1 VEIRGLFEEL
11 AMTQVLASVAPGT
24 EPVPP
29 SMLPLRPEG
38 DAAQHLI
45 LHAHELLAELS
56 TNNAEQ
62 FQPVIDAL
70 QREAAHP

>member
-1 VEIRGLFEEL
+1 
-11 AMTQVLASVAPGT
+11 
-24 EPVPP
+24 
-29 SMLPLRPEG
+29 MLPLRPEG